1 MNETL
6 IDLKKIVNV
15 TKDNDIKDPGLL
27 KPVISAINGVLVKN
41 TNIEIK
47 GADNKQIVIEV
58 SYHTRQKMQHVVND
72 REMCSVLAK
81 LLIDVYANFNRIN
94 NIIRDY
100 NTIKMAN
107 HE

>member
-27 KPVISAINGVLVKN
+27 KPVISAINDVLVKN

-58 SYHTRQKMQHVVND
+58 SYHTRQKMQNVIND
-72 REMCSVLAK
+72 KEMCSVLAK
-81 LLIDVYANFNRIN
+81 LLIDVCAKFNRIS
-94 NIIRDY
+94 NIIGDY
-100 NTIKMAN
+100 NKMKS

>member
-6 IDLKKIVNV
+6 IDLKKIVDV
-15 TKDNDIKDPGLL
+15 TRDKDIKDPGLL
-27 KPVISAINGVLVKN
+27 RPVIGAINDVLVKN

-58 SYHTRQKMQHVVND
+58 SYHTRQKIQHVIND
-72 REMCSVLAK
+72 KEMCTVLAK
-81 LLIDVYANFNRIN
+81 LLIDVYAKFNRIS
-94 NIIRDY
+94 NIISDY
-100 NTIKMAN
+100 NKTKC

>member
-6 IDLKKIVNV
+6 IDLKKIVDV
-15 TKDNDIKDPGLL
+15 TRDKDIKDPGLL
-27 KPVISAINGVLVKN
+27 RPVIGAINDILVKN

-58 SYHTRQKMQHVVND
+58 SYHTRQKMQHVIND
-72 REMCSVLAK
+72 KEMCTVLAK
-81 LLIDVYANFNRIN
+81 LLIDVYAKFNRIN
-94 NIIRDY
+94 NIINDY
-100 NTIKMAN
+100 NKTKC

>member
-6 IDLKKIVNV
+6 IDLKKIVDV

-27 KPVISAINGVLVKN
+27 KPVISAINDVLVKN

-58 SYHTRQKMQHVVND
+58 SYHTRQKMQHVIND
-72 REMCSVLAK
+72 KEMCTVLAK
-81 LLIDVYANFNRIN
+81 LLIDVYAKFNRIS
-94 NIIRDY
+94 NIINDY
-100 NTIKMAN
+100 NKTKC

>member
-6 IDLKKIVNV
+6 IDLKKIVDV
-15 TKDNDIKDPGLL
+15 TRDKDIKDPGLL
-27 KPVISAINGVLVKN
+27 RPVIGAINDVLVKN

-47 GADNKQIVIEV
+47 GVDNNQIVIEV

-72 REMCSVLAK
+72 KEMCTVLAK
-81 LLIDVYANFNRIN
+81 LLIDVYAKFNRIS
-94 NIIRDY
+94 NIISDY
-100 NTIKMAN
+100 NKTKC

>member
-6 IDLKKIVNV
+6 IDLKKIVDV
-15 TKDNDIKDPGLL
+15 TRDKDIKDPGLL
-27 KPVISAINGVLVKN
+27 RPVIGAINDVLVKN

-58 SYHTRQKMQHVVND
+58 SYHTRQKMQHVIND
-72 REMCSVLAK
+72 KEMCTTLAK
-81 LLIDVYANFNRIN
+81 LLIDVYAKFNRIS
-94 NIIRDY
+94 NIISDY
-100 NTIKMAN
+100 NKTKC

>member
-6 IDLKKIVNV
+6 IDLKKIVDV
-15 TKDNDIKDPGLL
+15 TRDKDIKDPGLL
-27 KPVISAINGVLVKN
+27 RPVIGAINDVLVKN

-58 SYHTRQKMQHVVND
+58 NYHTRQKMQHVIND
-72 REMCSVLAK
+72 KEMCTVLAK
-81 LLIDVYANFNRIN
+81 LLIDVYAKFNRIS
-94 NIIRDY
+94 NIINDY
-100 NTIKMAN
+100 NKTKC

>member
-6 IDLKKIVNV
+6 IDLKKIVDV
-15 TKDNDIKDPGLL
+15 TRDKDIKDPGLL
-27 KPVISAINGVLVKN
+27 RPVIGAINDILVKN

-58 SYHTRQKMQHVVND
+58 SYHTRQKMQHVIND
-72 REMCSVLAK
+72 KEMCTVLAK
-81 LLIDVYANFNRIN
+81 LLIDVCAKFNRIN
-94 NIIRDY
+94 NIINDY
-100 NTIKMAN
+100 NKTKC

>member
-6 IDLKKIVNV
+6 VDLKKMVDV
-15 TKDNDIKDPGLL
+15 TRDKDIKDPGLL
-27 KPVISAINGVLVKN
+27 RPVIGAINDVLVKN

-58 SYHTRQKMQHVVND
+58 SYHTRQKMQHVIND
-72 REMCSVLAK
+72 KEMCTVLAK
-81 LLIDVYANFNRIN
+81 LLIDVYAKFNRIS
-94 NIIRDY
+94 NIIGDY
-100 NTIKMAN
+100 NKTKC

>member
-6 IDLKKIVNV
+6 IDLKKIVDV
-15 TKDNDIKDPGLL
+15 TRDKDIKDPGLL
-27 KPVISAINGVLVKN
+27 RPVIGAINDVLVKN

-58 SYHTRQKMQHVVND
+58 SYHTRQKMQHVIND
-72 REMCSVLAK
+72 KEMCTMLAK
-81 LLIDVYANFNRIN
+81 LLIDVYAKFNRIS
-94 NIIRDY
+94 NIINDY
-100 NTIKMAN
+100 NKTKC

>member
-6 IDLKKIVNV
+6 VDLKKMVDV
-15 TKDNDIKDPGLL
+15 TRDKDIKDPGLL
-27 KPVISAINGVLVKN
+27 RPVIGAINDVLVKN

-58 SYHTRQKMQHVVND
+58 SYHTRQKMQHVIND
-72 REMCSVLAK
+72 KEMCTVLAK
-81 LLIDVYANFNRIN
+81 LLIDVYAKFNRIS
-94 NIIRDY
+94 NIINDY
-100 NTIKMAN
+100 NKTKC

>member
-6 IDLKKIVNV
+6 VDLKKMVDV
-15 TKDNDIKDPGLL
+15 TRDKDIKDPGLL
-27 KPVISAINGVLVKN
+27 KPVIGAINDILVKN

-58 SYHTRQKMQHVVND
+58 SYHTRQKMQHVIND
-72 REMCSVLAK
+72 KEMCTVLAK
-81 LLIDVYANFNRIN
+81 LLIDVYAKFNRIS
-94 NIIRDY
+94 NIINDY
-100 NTIKMAN
+100 NKTKC